1 MRRREFMAM
10 ASGAAI
16 WPLASSAQQPGP
28 PVIGFL
34 RSTPAG
40 PFAHVLSAFR
50 EGLARTGYVDGQN
63 LAIEQRWAD
72 NKSERLPALAL
83 ELVQRNVAVLV
94 GNGPAMEA
102 AKAVTATIPIVFVVG
117 DDPVKS
123 GLVTSLNRPG
133 GNLTG
138 VTFFA
143 GSELDTKRLE
153 LLDEL
158 TPKGVVVGVL
168 VDRTHAAFV
177 SELPNIEAAGHAL
190 GRKTVLVEIEG
201 EGELDTAFAEI
212 VRVGAGAVLVT
223 GGPLFT
229 SHRRKIVALAAHHT
243 LPAIYDVREF
253 VDAGGLISYSA
264 SITDAHREAGVYVGK
279 ILKGTKPSELPIRR
293 PTKLDLVINL
303 ATAKALGL
311 TIPPTLLARADEVIE

>member
-1 MRRREFMAM
+1 MRRREFIAL
-10 ASGAAI
+10 AAGAAI
-16 WPLASSAQQPGP
+16 WPDASQAQQPGT
-28 PVIGFL
+28 PVVGFL

-40 PFAHVLSAFR
+40 PFAHLLSAFR
-50 EGLARTGYVDGQN
+50 DGLAQTGYVDGQN
-63 LAIEQRWAD
+63 VAIEQRWGD
-72 NKSERLPALAL
+72 NVPDRLPTLAL
-83 ELVQRNVAVLV
+83 DLVQRNVAALV

-102 AKAVTATIPIVFVVG
+102 AKAVTTTIPIVFVVG

-123 GLVTSLNRPG
+123 GLVSSINRPG

-138 VTFFA
+138 VTFFG

-158 TPKGVVVGVL
+158 APKGAEVAVL
-168 VDRTHAAFV
+168 IDRTYAAFV
-177 SELPNIEAAGHAL
+177 SELPNIDTAGRAV
-190 GRKTVLVEIEG
+190 GRQTVLIEIEG

-212 VRVGAGAVLVT
+212 VRIGAGAILVS

-229 SHRRKIVALAAHHT
+229 SQRHRIVAMAARHA
-243 LPAIYDVREF
+243 LPAIYDLREF

-264 SITDAHREAGVYVGK
+264 SIADAYRQAGLYVGH
-279 ILKGTKPSELPIRR
+279 ILKGSKPSELPILR
-293 PTKLDLVINL
+293 PTKFELVLNL